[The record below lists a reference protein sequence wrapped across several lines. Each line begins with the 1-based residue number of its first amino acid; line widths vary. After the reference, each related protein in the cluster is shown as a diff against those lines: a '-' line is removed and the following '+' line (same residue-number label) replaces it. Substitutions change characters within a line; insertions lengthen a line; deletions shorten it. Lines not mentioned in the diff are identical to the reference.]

1 MNLLY
6 FYIKYLTKIVQ
17 KRFVLHI
24 SYKILCIGEGLL
36 GDCLDY
42 DHKCPNVK
50 KNILLLKP
58 NCYLYR
64 YKTQFK

>member
-24 SYKILCIGEGLL
+24 SYKILCTGEGLF

-50 KNILLLKP
+50 KKYSI
-58 NCYLYR
+58 
-64 YKTQFK
+64 T